1 MFVTA
6 SNRTHLVGL
15 LPHLNKLSLCVLDG
29 VFGHFGVNFAHDEA
43 QDLKDLKIVMMNL
56 IARWGAARCYMSVC
70 QYFSD
75 IHITRKINYIIT

>member
-6 SNRTHLVGL
+6 SDRTHLVGL

-56 IARWGAARCYMSVC
+56 IARWGLLGATC
-70 QYFSD
+70 QYVSTFQ
-75 IHITRKINYIIT
+75 TYILHDK